1 MKKSKMK
8 NKGLEYFRTSHDDG
22 MVPAN
27 LQNVIFFQGGDLK
40 LFFLILFPWHLTS
53 YFNAHS
59 HEVNFMISLNL
70 KSTTEENAFSFFL
83 KHRTWMS

>member
-1 MKKSKMK
+1 MITVDEKEQNEK
-8 NKGLEYFRTSHDDG
+8 NKGSEYFSSSHDDG

-40 LFFLILFPWHLTS
+40 FFPLILFPWHLTS

-59 HEVNFMISLNL
+59 HEVNFMICLNL
-70 KSTTEENAFSFFL
+70 KSTTEEKCIFFSI
-83 KHRTWMS
+83 

>member
-1 MKKSKMK
+1 MKKEQNEK
-8 NKGLEYFRTSHDDG
+8 NKGSKYFISSHDDG

-27 LQNVIFFQGGDLK
+27 IQNVIFFQGGDLK
-40 LFFLILFPWHLTS
+40 FFFLILFPWHLTS

-70 KSTTEENAFSFFL
+70 KSTTEENAFYFLL
-83 KHRTWMS
+83 KHGT